1 MLEQKLKVE
10 EYNIK
15 NQVLLRIDRIRTIIK
30 RRLTANLTG

>member
-15 NQVLLRIDRIRTIIK
+15 NQVLLRIDRIRIIIK